1 MLTIAEPAFVDAF
14 PAQGG
19 EIIERLAARRKVFI
33 QKRLQ
38 IAVKTPP
45 GDTGGYCSDSVGLS
59 LLTTH
64 HSTLMPQV

>member
-19 EIIERLAARRKVFI
+19 EIVERLAARRKVFI

-45 GDTGGYCSDSVGLS
+45 GDTGGYCSDSVGKS

>member
-14 PAQGG
+14 PAKGG
-19 EIIERLAARRKVFI
+19 EIIKRLAARRKVFI

-45 GDTGGYCSDSVGLS
+45 GDTGGYCCDSIGKC

-64 HSTLMPQV
+64 HSYLTPQV